1 MYEAALHD
9 PAHGDATAQ
18 GNTPEEAVE
27 AAFKELALGWMH
39 PNDIK
44 AWPEDAPFF
53 DGEIR
58 EKTEAFSEVWW
69 HNRAWAM
76 IGTVY
81 PIG

>member
-1 MYEAALHD
+1 
-9 PAHGDATAQ
+9 
-18 GNTPEEAVE
+18 
-27 AAFKELALGWMH
+27 MH
-39 PNDIK
+39 PNDLA

-58 EKTEAFSEVWW
+58 EKTETFAEVWW

-81 PIG
+81 HLGGQGWQAC